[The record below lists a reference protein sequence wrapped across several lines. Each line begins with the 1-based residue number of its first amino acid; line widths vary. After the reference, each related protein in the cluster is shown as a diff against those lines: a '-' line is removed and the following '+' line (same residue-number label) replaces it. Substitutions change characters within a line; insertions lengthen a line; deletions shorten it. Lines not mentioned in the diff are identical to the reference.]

1 MTKPQYFDTKEENTW
16 CSGCSNF
23 GILQALK
30 KSLAELVN
38 EKEIKAKDIAIATGI
53 GCHAKIFDYINVNGF
68 YSLHGRVLPPC
79 MGMKV
84 SNPELTVIGFG
95 GDGDTYAEGVSH
107 FVHSCRYNIDIT
119 MIVHNNKVFA
129 LTTGQA
135 TPTSEKGFIGRSTPL
150 GVKDKPLN
158 PIASAIVNGAT
169 FVARGYALDTEHLKG
184 IIKEAIKHKGFSLV
198 DILQPCLTFNN
209 FTDYL
214 KEHIYKLD
222 KDHKIGNFKQ
232 AFKKAMEWDYSF
244 DKNSK
249 VAIGIF
255 YKIKRP
261 TFNEQ
266 WPQLKKPWYKVKRKV
281 NFKKTIKEFR

>member
-1 MTKPQYFDTKEENTW
+1 MMKPKYFDTKEENTW
-16 CSGCSNF
+16 CPGCSNF
-23 GILQALK
+23 GILQTLK

-38 EKEIKAKDIAIATGI
+38 EKEIKAKDIAIASGI

-79 MGMKV
+79 LGMKV

-95 GDGDTYAEGVSH
+95 GDGDTYAEGISH
-107 FVHSCRYNIDIT
+107 FIHSCRYNIDIT

-135 TPTSEKGFIGRSTPL
+135 TPTSEKGFISRSTPL
-150 GVKDKPLN
+150 GVKDKLLN
-158 PIASAIVNGAT
+158 PIASAIVSGAT
-169 FVARGYALDTEHLKG
+169 FVARGYALDTEHLKN

-214 KEHIYKLD
+214 KKHIYKLD
-222 KDHKIGNFKQ
+222 KDHKVGDFKR
-232 AFKKAMEWDYSF
+232 AFAKAMEWDYSF

-249 VAIGIF
+249 VPIGIF

-266 WPQLKKPWYKVKRKV
+266 WPQLKKPWYKVKRKI
-281 NFKKTIKEFR
+281 NFKKTIEEFR